1 MENFKTSGSGDKICC
16 KIIVAQIFLEKIAVE
31 VDSVDYIDSIEEV
44 KKEIYQEYTEND
56 RYVHD
61 ENPTILVL
69 DETSP
74 FLDVFCDEYEA
85 SLKWER

>member
-1 MENFKTSGSGDKICC
+1 MENFKTSGSRDKICC

-31 VDSVDYIDSIEEV
+31 VDSVDYIDLIEEV

-56 RYVHD
+56 GYVHD

-74 FLDVFCDEYEA
+74 FLDVFRDEYEA

>member
-16 KIIVAQIFLEKIAVE
+16 KIIVVQIFLEKIAVE

>member
-1 MENFKTSGSGDKICC
+1 MENFKTSGCGDKICC
-16 KIIVAQIFLEKIAVE
+16 KIIIAQIFLEKIAVE

-74 FLDVFCDEYEA
+74 FLDVFRDEYEA